1 MKEVLIYR
9 KPQLLFLFTA
19 LFVFLL
25 SLIRP
30 NSSIDIKMH
39 DTYLVIYL
47 WHYGVSISIICLIL
61 HFIYDITLKLEINK
75 FIKLSYSII
84 TSAYILIFSLYH
96 IFFSFFI
103 KISFIQF
110 NKFMAVILLLFFVV
124 QIIFFIT
131 IIYKLFHKVL
141 KWKD

>member
-30 NSSIDIKMH
+30 NSSIDIQIH

-47 WHYGVSISIICLIL
+47 LHYGVSISIICLIL

-96 IFFSFFI
+96 IFFSL
-103 KISFIQF
+103 S
-110 NKFMAVILLLFFVV
+110 
-124 QIIFFIT
+124 
-131 IIYKLFHKVL
+131 
-141 KWKD
+141 